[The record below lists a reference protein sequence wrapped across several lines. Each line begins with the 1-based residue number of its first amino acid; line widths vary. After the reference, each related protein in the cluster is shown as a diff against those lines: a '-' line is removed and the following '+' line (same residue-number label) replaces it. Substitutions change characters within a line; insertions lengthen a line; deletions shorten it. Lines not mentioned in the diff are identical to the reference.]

1 MLRDVKVND
10 LPAVVPE
17 DDQHVQQPEGG
28 TDNDE
33 HIDGRDGVHVVPQES
48 APSRRG
54 RPAAPDHVLGNSRLA
69 DADPK
74 FEKFTVDPGCAP
86 KRVCLAHLADQGAD
100 RMIYRWSTKMAGP
113 GAPSPVGPEATSMPL
128 DNGRRLYQHHDAQTP
143 WPDPIEA
150 SPQDS
155 IRGREPHSDAM
166 LAPQNA
172 QLMAERKD
180 LQFQIGA
187 IPQTRRE

>member
-1 MLRDVKVND
+1 
-10 LPAVVPE
+10 
-17 DDQHVQQPEGG
+17 
-28 TDNDE
+28 
-33 HIDGRDGVHVVPQES
+33 
-48 APSRRG
+48 
-54 RPAAPDHVLGNSRLA
+54 
-69 DADPK
+69 
-74 FEKFTVDPGCAP
+74 
-86 KRVCLAHLADQGAD
+86 
-100 RMIYRWSTKMAGP
+100 
-113 GAPSPVGPEATSMPL
+113 MPL

-172 QLMAERKD
+172 QLMAESKD